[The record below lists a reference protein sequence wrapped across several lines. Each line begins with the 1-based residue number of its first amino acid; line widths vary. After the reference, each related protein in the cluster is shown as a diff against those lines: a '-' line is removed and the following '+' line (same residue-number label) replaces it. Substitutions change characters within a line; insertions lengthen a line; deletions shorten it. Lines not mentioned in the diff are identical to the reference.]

1 MIVFS
6 IYSLFSLILL
16 LRLKSAR
23 KIYTLDLMDLRYILI
38 GLLIYCLGNLLS
50 TALIYFDLKI
60 ASFQILN
67 HHFLLL
73 GICFFLC
80 FKLMNDDDA

>member
-6 IYSLFSLILL
+6 LYSMFFLFLL

-23 KIYTLDLMDLRYILI
+23 KKYILDLVDLRYILI
-38 GLLIYCLGNLLS
+38 GLLVYCLCNALS
-50 TALIYFDLKI
+50 GALIYYDLKVD
-60 ASFQILN
+60 SFQILN

-73 GICFFLC
+73 GICFFLS
-80 FKLMNDDDA
+80 FKLLNDDDV

>member
-6 IYSLFSLILL
+6 IYSVFFLILL
-16 LRLKSAR
+16 LRLKSG
-23 KIYTLDLMDLRYILI
+23 KKKYTLNLIDLRFILF
-38 GLLIYCLGNLLS
+38 GLLIYCLCNALS
-50 TALIYFDLKI
+50 KALIYYDLKI

-73 GICFFLC
+73 GICFFLY
-80 FKLMNDDDA
+80 FKLMYDDDV